1 MVPTCSQLP
10 CPMLCPLTGHTYRGT
25 SHFRGLLRCQRS
37 PIFSARCPLAVAQVL
52 FLWFLSV
59 APWTPQSQPPLL
71 PAQQPPATRPTWLTR
86 PPSLAHLHPLPFW
99 SPRLALAPHSDTT
112 QTPGLLGATWVLRR
126 LRCSLKR
133 GTGTRT
139 GRQHGGARRNHA
151 FNSAHILDQNG
162 CTQDSTHFSVTGRDL
177 SHRTLQRP

>member
-1 MVPTCSQLP
+1 MVTGPRASQPPAVTGQPACLPGSQGAQLVPTCSQLP
-10 CPMLCPLTGHTYRGT
+10 CPMLCPLTEHTYRGT

-86 PPSLAHLHPLPFW
+86 PPSLAHLHPLTFW

-112 QTPGLLGATWVLRR
+112 QTPGLL
-126 LRCSLKR
+126 R
-133 GTGTRT
+133 GHLGSKET
-139 GRQHGGARRNHA
+139 
-151 FNSAHILDQNG
+151 
-162 CTQDSTHFSVTGRDL
+162 
-177 SHRTLQRP
+177 